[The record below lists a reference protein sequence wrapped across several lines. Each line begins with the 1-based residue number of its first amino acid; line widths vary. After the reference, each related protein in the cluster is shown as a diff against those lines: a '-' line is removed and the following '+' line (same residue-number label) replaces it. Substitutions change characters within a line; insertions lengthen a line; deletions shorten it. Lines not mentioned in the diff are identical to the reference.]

1 MSLFRRLSLLLALGC
16 GCIALAWGLFHL
28 RGIFVEERQD
38 ALSEIAARRQ
48 ALEQYAHQEL
58 NARLRNRLAE
68 ARPSIDAAA
77 RDPLLP
83 ARELLLFDRGE
94 QLLPRLLKSG
104 GSVSNSASVL
114 YRALRNGQAARL
126 AEREGQRE
134 ADSPWHVRL
143 QLFAALDSALAA
155 HDRSGIET
163 VVRRILAHRAAYLI
177 SVTHDLP
184 YTAAMLDRLS
194 ASAKPDPALMRL
206 VLRDGFRGRAG
217 SAPGLQRGLLD
228 NRHRF
233 SPSDFRFQAKQI
245 ADLSRPH
252 NVLYTD
258 FMDRVG
264 EAAVAQPRP
273 PTLNVPAF
281 MPQAGPTVAGEL
293 WYLEP
298 PKRERIYGVLVSFP
312 ALLSEITAAMRGH
325 GLLGPRDLVR
335 GQAAR
340 GDVANLPLQIDSPGW
355 APAAAAVQKRYRLK
369 AALEVVIAVLAFG
382 VLALGVLV
390 YRRKQ
395 RFVELKSDF
404 VSAVSHELRTPLASI
419 RLMAETLERR
429 TKDVPGVRDYP
440 TRIIRDI
447 DGLSFLVENILSF
460 NRLSRGRW
468 TPHKAQLRL
477 SDIVDKLQVERD
489 LWAHRPAE
497 LEGEELEPVLLHA
510 DRDLV
515 QLLITN
521 LIRNACQYSERAP
534 ATIRI
539 SAEASDKCWTVL
551 VADNGVGI
559 PEAEQEKIFDD
570 FYRSKEGGGRGS
582 GLGLAICRKVM
593 EAHGGSIR
601 VAESSSAGTTFEL
614 IFPLPAKSSGAAS

>member
-1 MSLFRRLSLLLALGC
+1 
-16 GCIALAWGLFHL
+16 L

-38 ALSEIAARRQ
+38 ALDGISARRQ
-48 ALEQYAHQEL
+48 ALQQYAHQEL
-58 NARLRNRLAE
+58 SARLRNRLAE

-83 ARELLLFDRGE
+83 ASELLLFDRGE
-94 QLLPRLLKSG
+94 QLLPRLIKR
-104 GSVSNSASVL
+104 GSSVTGSASTL

-126 AEREGQRE
+126 AQQEELNE

-143 QLFAALDSALAA
+143 RFFAALDSALAVQ
-155 HDRSGIET
+155 DRAGIET
-163 VVRRILAHRAAYLI
+163 AVRKILAHRAAYQI
-177 SVTHDLP
+177 SATQDLP
-184 YTAAMLDRLS
+184 YTAAMLDRL
-194 ASAKPDPALMRL
+194 AARARPDPGLMRL

-217 SAPGLQRGLLD
+217 SAPGLQRDLLD

-258 FMDRVG
+258 FMDRVS
-264 EAAVAQPRP
+264 ESALAQPRP

-281 MPQAGPTVAGEL
+281 MPQVGPTIAGKL

-298 PKRERIYGVLVSFP
+298 PKRERIYGVVVDFP
-312 ALLSEITAAMRGH
+312 ALLSEITATMRNH
-325 GLLGPRDLVR
+325 GLLGTRDEVR
-335 GQAAR
+335 GKAES
-340 GDVANLPLQIDSPGW
+340 GDVAKVPLQIDSPSW

-429 TKDVPGVRDYP
+429 TKDVPGARDYP

-468 TPHKAQLRL
+468 TPHKAQVRL

-489 LWAHRPAE
+489 LWARRPAE
-497 LEGEELEPVLLHA
+497 LEADDLEPVLLHA

-521 LIRNACQYSERAP
+521 LIRNASQYSEREP

-539 SAEASDKCWTVL
+539 SAAQDDKAWTVL

-570 FYRSKEGGGRGS
+570 FYRSKEGGERGS

-601 VAESSSAGTTFEL
+601 VSESSPDGTTFEL
-614 IFPLPAKSSGAAS
+614 VFPSPAAG